1 MIGYAVSGLLM
12 LVGMINLIP
21 AVGVLAPERLRTLY
35 GIAPE
40 APELLLLLRH
50 RALLFALLG
59 SFVVLAAF
67 RPQLQPLA
75 FIAAL
80 VSMGGFLLLAAS
92 GGAHGEAIARIVRA
106 DLLGLALLAAAFALY
121 ALDSLPSA

>member
-1 MIGYAVSGLLM
+1 MIGYAVSGLLV

-80 VSMGGFLLLAAS
+80 VSMGSFLLLAA
-92 GGAHGEAIARIVRA
+92 GGSPGEAIARIVRA
-106 DLLGLALLAAAFALY
+106 DLLGLAPLAPAFALY
-121 ALDSLPSA
+121 APDSLPSA

>member
-21 AVGVLAPERLRTLY
+21 AVGVLATERLRTLY

-40 APELLLLLRH
+40 APELLLLRH

-80 VSMGGFLLLAAS
+80 VSMGGFLLLAAT